1 MLWEE
6 PTKALIDEPVRA
18 SYRTNTPRAHLLGR
32 REPTNCHAGGPVMRT
47 LSLLIVAAGFFLSL
61 PTAARADFDVVYPN
75 GVEALAV
82 NLAPGF
88 NLVAMFNVGPD
99 PDILTIHL
107 DESSNPVPIHLNGL
121 TEGFAWWLRFVG
133 FNRFGRG
140 LYDVYVTQGA
150 GFFLV
155 GRVVI

>member
-1 MLWEE
+1 
-6 PTKALIDEPVRA
+6 
-18 SYRTNTPRAHLLGR
+18 
-32 REPTNCHAGGPVMRT
+32 MRK
-47 LSLLIVAAGFFLSL
+47 LPLLIVAAGLFLSL
-61 PTAARADFDVVYPN
+61 ATAARADFDVVYPD

-107 DESSNPVPIHLNGL
+107 DGSSNPVPIHLNGL
-121 TEGFAWWLRFVG
+121 TEGFAWWLKFIG

-140 LYDVYVTQGA
+140 VYDVYVTQGS
-150 GFFLV
+150 GFFFV
-155 GRVVI
+155 GTVAI